1 MADAKKGGSKEEEE
15 PPPPPALCTFQQ
27 LFQYATMLDY
37 LLLFLGGVASVVVGF
52 LQPVSIVAFG
62 DVMDTAGG
70 ASTGDMQDDFD
81 RIALTFVG
89 MGLVAFVSGWTYAA
103 CFKIS
108 GYRQAAMWRK
118 HYFEGIVRQDTGML
132 PIPLSH
138 QLSSSPGWFDIND
151 INELPSKIS
160 ETTFIVEEGVSSK
173 LGEGVRNLAQGAAG
187 VVVSFWYMWDMALVM
202 LVASPISIFGAWLL
216 QNTLTTSAKQTEAA
230 YGAAG
235 SVVSES
241 LSNIRTIASLQAEPT
256 VAARYDS
263 LLGQAETAGVRKSYR
278 VGFASG
284 LMFASGNIMVSFGFL
299 YGGFRLVQELD
310 DTESETCDEHGTC
323 HKSNCASDSDGNSCD
338 LKGSDLLIAMFAM
351 QMGSQAIG
359 LLEPFFSSL
368 TKARQSARRIL
379 DTVNRAPPIDI
390 RDLSLKEIPKVTG
403 RVIFQDVEFA
413 YPSRPDS
420 MICNGFNLTIEPGE
434 SCALVGQS
442 GCGKSTSI
450 QLMERFYDPLRGR
463 VLLDGA
469 DLREVKVTWLREKAA
484 GASEGSHSSQE
495 VSDSKPEAPPK
506 VEARKL
512 GTQASKR
519 FSFFAN
525 NQVAPEDEEEKKKKA
540 EEEKA
545 KKKEEA
551 ERAKQNTARVWAM
564 QEARDR
570 PFMLVGTIG
579 AVLSGGSN
587 PAVGIIFVKGI
598 NFFYSDSKST
608 IREDSIFW
616 TTALILMSLAT
627 LAGETMRYWGFGVV
641 GERLTRKLRKTTYEA
656 LLKQEVAW
664 FDEPENAAGIL
675 AGNLSEDVATVQA
688 LSGESL
694 GRNVLVVGTLLVGL
708 GLTFV
713 LGSPVLSAVALALIP
728 VITIGMALEVALMAG
743 GGPGSESEGVG
754 KTASGL
760 IGEIVS
766 SQRTVASFVLEGHF
780 IAKFQTALDSH
791 LAQAKT
797 VAAFKG
803 FFTGFSQLSL
813 FLSLGFLYWYGGSM
827 VADGDIDF
835 EEMVIPIFAIM
846 MMAAGLGLAAQGATD
861 MGKAAAAA
869 DRIFAVLD
877 RKSTVDPSSEA
888 GLRPGTVSGAL
899 SFREIEFTYPTR
911 TTPICRGFTLEVA
924 AGHTVALVGPSG
936 CGKSTS
942 IQLIERFYVPQK
954 GKVLLDG
961 TDLQELNAGGGEFLL
976 EQQQLAF
983 ADSERAKKDADT
995 DKAD

>member
-118 HYFEGIVRQDTGML
+118 HYFEGIVRQDT
-132 PIPLSH
+132 
-138 QLSSSPGWFDIND
+138 GWFDIND

-469 DLREVKVTWLREKAA
+469 DLREVKVTWLREKVGLVGQEPVLFSGSVQENIALGKLAGATLAEVQDAAKMANAHDFITTFADGYDTDVGHKGSHLSGGQKQRIAIARAIIKNPVILLLDEATSALDNTSERLVQAALESLMEKQRRTTIIIAHRLTTIRNSDKIVVVEKGRVVEEGTHTALMAIQQGEYRALVEAA

-803 FFTGFSQLSL
+803 FFTGFSQRLC
-813 FLSLGFLYWYGGSM
+813 Y
-827 VADGDIDF
+827 
-835 EEMVIPIFAIM
+835 
-846 MMAAGLGLAAQGATD
+846 Q
-861 MGKAAAAA
+861 
-869 DRIFAVLD
+869 
-877 RKSTVDPSSEA
+877 
-888 GLRPGTVSGAL
+888 
-899 SFREIEFTYPTR
+899 FR
-911 TTPICRGFTLEVA
+911 A
-924 AGHTVALVGPSG
+924 
-936 CGKSTS
+936 
-942 IQLIERFYVPQK
+942 
-954 GKVLLDG
+954 
-961 TDLQELNAGGGEFLL
+961 
-976 EQQQLAF
+976 
-983 ADSERAKKDADT
+983 
-995 DKAD
+995 